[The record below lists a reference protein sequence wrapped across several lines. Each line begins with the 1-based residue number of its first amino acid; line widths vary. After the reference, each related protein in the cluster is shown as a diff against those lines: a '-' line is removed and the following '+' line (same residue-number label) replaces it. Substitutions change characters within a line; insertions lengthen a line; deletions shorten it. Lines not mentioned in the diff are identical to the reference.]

1 MKKTLF
7 AFVAL
12 CAMMLFACCSG
23 EPKLEGEW
31 VGDVK
36 ALLGEDTEEIQKA
49 EMVLNIEADKLSMAI
64 DMEGKVEEDKSS
76 MDIGI
81 KAVIE
86 GTYTREGNE
95 LTLTTDPS
103 KATIEIYKFDVELDE
118 ETKALLTAAGM
129 TEEQLK
135 ESFKKEMHPA
145 DLVKEM
151 PNGKVTIKE
160 ITATTLV
167 LVDDTGKEMS
177 FKRK

>member
-12 CAMMLFACCSG
+12 CVMMLFACCSS

-36 ALLGEDTEEIQKA
+36 ALLGEDTKEIQKA
-49 EMVLNIEADKLSMAI
+49 EMVLHIEADKLSMAI

-86 GTYTREGNE
+86 GSYTREANE

-103 KATIEIYKFDVELDE
+103 KATIEIYKFDIELDE

-151 PNGKVTIKE
+151 PNGKMTIKE
-160 ITATTLV
+160 LTATTLI